1 MQKILLACSIALIAL
16 AGCKTDDKAVNDA
29 GSQVAEGAENAAKAT
44 GDAAANTMMTG
55 KILGAWNSANAL
67 KIENA
72 DVDTAGKQI
81 TLRGYVPSQEMR
93 DTAERI
99 AKDQAG
105 AGYTIENQITIAPP
119 KP

>member
-1 MQKILLACSIALIAL
+1 MSKLILLFLGAMAIL
-16 AGCKTDDKAVNDA
+16 AGCKVDSEAANDA
-29 GSQVAEGAENAAKAT
+29 GSQVAQGAENAAKAT
-44 GDAAANTMMTG
+44 GNAIENSAMTG

-72 DVDTAGKQI
+72 DVDTAGKQV
-81 TLRGYVPSQEMR
+81 TLRGYVESQEMK

-105 AGYTIENQITIAPP
+105 QDYEIVNQITIAP